1 MQTMSNNSSSSYH
14 HGNLRE
20 ELLNQAEK
28 HLLDGS
34 VNELSLRA
42 LAREVGVSQTAP
54 YRHFKDKNALLA
66 ALATEGFSR
75 LLATLNPD
83 GLSADPVADLMTLGT
98 AYVHFA
104 QENPEI
110 FRLMFGPVLL
120 PRKQYT
126 ELFAAG
132 REAFYRVQHIIERGA
147 EKGIFG
153 KDDIPSMAHT
163 AWAGVHGVATLILDH
178 GDSFGYYH
186 DLESQSEK
194 SLKIMV
200 EGLKAHPPAQ

>member
-1 MQTMSNNSSSSYH
+1 MSNQSTSSYH

-20 ELLNQAEK
+20 ELITHAEK
-28 HLLDGS
+28 HLLEGGI
-34 VNELSLRA
+34 NELSLRA
-42 LAREVGVSQTAP
+42 LAREIGVSQTAP

-75 LLATLNPD
+75 LLTQLNEHSS
-83 GLSADPVADLMTLGT
+83 GEDPIQDLIALGMD
-98 AYVHFA
+98 YVHFA
-104 QENPEI
+104 QENTEI

-132 REAFYRVQHIIERGA
+132 REAFYHVQRIIERGA
-147 EKGIFG
+147 EQGIFG

-186 DLESQSEK
+186 DLDSQAQK

-200 EGLKAHPPAQ
+200 EGLKTHAAA

>member
-1 MQTMSNNSSSSYH
+1 MSNNSSSSYH

-20 ELLNQAEK
+20 ELITQAEK
-28 HLLDGS
+28 HLLDGG

-42 LAREVGVSQTAP
+42 LAREIGVSQTAP

-66 ALATEGFSR
+66 ALATEGFNR
-75 LLATLNPD
+75 LLNVLR
-83 GLSADPVADLMTLGT
+83 SASTDDPADDLMKLGV

-104 QENPEI
+104 QENTEI

-132 REAFYRVQHIIERGA
+132 REAFYSVQNIIERGA
-147 EKGIFG
+147 KLGVFG

-186 DLESQSEK
+186 DLERQAEK
-194 SLKIMV
+194 SLRIMV
-200 EGLKAHPPAQ
+200 EGLKTHPPLTAA